1 MMDYTDKQQLL
12 SVASTIDEQLAPLVE
27 DIDILSSVTPLNYK
41 EERQRFFD
49 NRFSVEPAFKY
60 QTKSLDVHLAKR
72 NLYALPIEQ
81 IEHPALRLLYI
92 DVIQSYADKL
102 DQLCSIGQAEFL
114 YNSLR
119 YYGEPSDKDVRNA
132 HFLLHLPTEEEQ
144 ESRHDCHAIAAFM
157 GQFCQEHGYSGEIEI
172 NPSMIANAL
181 VSGTKVKIN
190 ASANITTKELH
201 ALAHHEL
208 GVHLLTT
215 LNGRAQPL
223 KLLSLGCPVNT
234 TTQEGLAI
242 LCEFLS
248 GHFGLKRLRT
258 LALRVVAVESMI
270 KDRDFRNTF
279 LLLKE
284 QYKADDMTA
293 FTITARV
300 YRGGG
305 YTKDYLYLRG
315 FRQILNAY
323 DNLGDDF
330 NLLLA
335 GKTEI
340 RYFSAIKA
348 LVKDEILLPPKFIS
362 PAIAK
367 PAQADPIYK
376 FVANALK

>member
-1 MMDYTDKQQLL
+1 MDNRHLLAIAGKIDTQL
-12 SVASTIDEQLAPLVE
+12 SALVE
-27 DIDILSSVTPLNYK
+27 DIDILGSVTPQNYTD
-41 EERQRFFD
+41 ERQRFFD
-49 NRFSVEPAFKY
+49 NRFSVEPSFVYKE
-60 QTKSLDVHLAKR
+60 KGFDVHQAKR
-72 NLYALPIEQ
+72 NLYSLPIEK
-81 IEHPALRLLYI
+81 IDNEKLRTLYSEI
-92 DVIQSYADKL
+92 IQSYADKL
-102 DQLCSIGQAEFL
+102 DQLSSIGSSDFL

-119 YYGEPSDKDVRNA
+119 YYGEPSSKDVRNA
-132 HFLLHLPTEEEQ
+132 HFLLHLPIEEDL
-144 ESRHDCHAIAAFM
+144 SPRHNSSEIAAFLQ
-157 GQFCQEHGYSGEIEI
+157 QFCVEHGYSGKIEI
-172 NPSMIANAL
+172 NDSMIANAL
-181 VSGTKVKIN
+181 VSGTNVKIN
-190 ASANITTKELH
+190 AAASISTNELH

-215 LNGRAQPL
+215 LNGQAQPL

-248 GHFGLKRLRT
+248 GHFSLQRLRT

-270 KDRDFRNTF
+270 VERDFRNTF

-284 QYKADDMTA
+284 QYKTDEMTA
-293 FTITARV
+293 FTITSRV

-315 FRQILNAY
+315 FREILNAY
-323 DNLGDDF
+323 DQLGDDF

-340 RYFSAIKA
+340 RYFSTIKA
-348 LVKDEILLPPKFIS
+348 LVEEGILVAPKYIS
-362 PAIAK
+362 PAITR
-367 PAQADPIYK
+367 PALTDPIYK

>member
-1 MMDYTDKQQLL
+1 MMDHKENDELLAVAGNIDLQL
-12 SVASTIDEQLAPLVE
+12 SALVE
-27 DIDILSSVTPLNYK
+27 DIDILSSVTPQNYAQ
-41 EERQRFFD
+41 ERQRFFD
-49 NRFSVEPAFKY
+49 NRFSIEPNFVYKE
-60 QTKSLDVHLAKR
+60 QTFDVHQAKR
-72 NLYALPIEQ
+72 NLYSLPIEN
-81 IEHPALRLLYI
+81 INNEKLRSLYSE
-92 DVIQSYADKL
+92 VIQSYADKL
-102 DQLCSIGQAEFL
+102 DQLSTIGQPDFL

-119 YYGEPSDKDVRNA
+119 YFGEPTTKDVRNA
-132 HFLLHLPTEEEQ
+132 HFLLHLPIEEDL
-144 ESRHDCHAIAAFM
+144 SPRHNSTDIAAYLQ
-157 GQFCQEHGYSGEIEI
+157 QFCIQHGYTGEIEI
-172 NPSMIANAL
+172 SDSMIANAL

-190 ASANITTKELH
+190 ASASISENELH

-215 LNGRAQPL
+215 LNGQAQPL

-248 GHFGLKRLRT
+248 GHFSLQRLRT

-270 KDRDFRNTF
+270 VDRDFRNTF
-279 LLLKE
+279 MLLKE
-284 QYKADDMTA
+284 QYKTDDMTA
-293 FTITARV
+293 FTITSRV

-315 FRQILNAY
+315 FREILNAY
-323 DNLGDDF
+323 DELGDDF

-340 RYFSAIKA
+340 RYISTIKA
-348 LVKDEILLPPKFIS
+348 LVEEGILIPPKLIS
-362 PAIAK
+362 PAIAN
-367 PAQADPIYK
+367 PALTDPIYK

>member
-1 MMDYTDKQQLL
+1 
-12 SVASTIDEQLAPLVE
+12 
-27 DIDILSSVTPLNYK
+27 
-41 EERQRFFD
+41 
-49 NRFSVEPAFKY
+49 
-60 QTKSLDVHLAKR
+60 
-72 NLYALPIEQ
+72 
-81 IEHPALRLLYI
+81 
-92 DVIQSYADKL
+92 
-102 DQLCSIGQAEFL
+102 
-114 YNSLR
+114 
-119 YYGEPSDKDVRNA
+119 
-132 HFLLHLPTEEEQ
+132 
-144 ESRHDCHAIAAFM
+144 
-157 GQFCQEHGYSGEIEI
+157 
-172 NPSMIANAL
+172 
-181 VSGTKVKIN
+181 
-190 ASANITTKELH
+190 
-201 ALAHHEL
+201 
-208 GVHLLTT
+208 
-215 LNGRAQPL
+215 
-223 KLLSLGCPVNT
+223 
-234 TTQEGLAI
+234 
-242 LCEFLS
+242 
-248 GHFGLKRLRT
+248 
-258 LALRVVAVESMI
+258 MI

-323 DNLGDDF
+323 DDLGDDF

>member
-1 MMDYTDKQQLL
+1 MMVNKENKQILA
-12 SVASTIDEQLAPLVE
+12 VAGKIDEHLSSLVE
-27 DIDILSSVTPLNYK
+27 NIDILSSVTPLNYA

-49 NRFSVEPAFKY
+49 NRFSVEPSFTYKE
-60 QTKSLDVHLAKR
+60 QTFDVHQAKR
-72 NLYALPIEQ
+72 DLYSLPIEK
-81 IEHPALRLLYI
+81 IDNEKLRLLYAE
-92 DVIQSYADKL
+92 VIQSYADKL
-102 DQLCSIGQAEFL
+102 DQLSSIGGADFL

-119 YYGEPSDKDVRNA
+119 YYGEPSSKDVRNA
-132 HFLLHLPTEEEQ
+132 HFLLHLPIEEDT
-144 ESRHDCHAIAAFM
+144 SLHHDCNEIAAFM
-157 GQFCQEHGYSGEIEI
+157 QQFCTEHGYVGEIEI
-172 NPSMIANAL
+172 STSMIANAL
-181 VSGTKVKIN
+181 VSGSKVKIN
-190 ASANITTKELH
+190 AAASISTQEMH

-215 LNGRAQPL
+215 INARMQPL

-248 GHFGLKRLRT
+248 GHFSLKRLRT
-258 LALRVVAVESMI
+258 LALRVAAVESMI
-270 KDRDFRNTF
+270 TDRDFRRTF

-284 QYKADDMTA
+284 QYKTDDMTA
-293 FTITARV
+293 FTITSRV

-305 YTKDYLYLRG
+305 YTKDYLYLSG
-315 FRQILNAY
+315 FREILNAY
-323 DNLGDDF
+323 DQLGDEF

-340 RYFSAIKA
+340 RYFSTIKA
-348 LVKDEILLPPKFIS
+348 LVEEGILLPPKLIS

-367 PAQADPIYK
+367 PALTDPIYK

>member
-1 MMDYTDKQQLL
+1 MMEHSDKQQLL
-12 SVASTIDEQLAPLVE
+12 AATAKIDEQLSLLV
-27 DIDILSSVTPLNYK
+27 DNIDILSSVTPQNYK

-49 NRFSVEPAFKY
+49 NRFSVEPEFTYKN
-60 QTKSLDVHLAKR
+60 QTFDVHQAKR
-72 NLYALPIEQ
+72 NLYSLPIEL
-81 IEHPALRLLYI
+81 IEHPQLRQLYAE
-92 DVIQSYADKL
+92 VIQSYADKL
-102 DQLCSIGQAEFL
+102 DQLCSIGQPEFL

-119 YYGEPSDKDVRNA
+119 YYGEPSNKDIRNA
-132 HFLLHLPTEEEQ
+132 NFLLHLPIEEESPQ
-144 ESRHDCHAIAAFM
+144 RHDCNEIAAFM
-157 GQFCQEHGYSGEIEI
+157 QQFCLEHGYSGEIEI
-172 NPSMIANAL
+172 NNSMIANAL
-181 VSGTKVKIN
+181 VSGTKVKVN
-190 ASANITTKELH
+190 ASASITTKELH

-248 GHFGLKRLRT
+248 GHFSLKRLRT
-258 LALRVVAVESMI
+258 LALRVIAVESMI
-270 KDRDFRNTF
+270 KDRDFRSTF

-284 QYKADDMTA
+284 QYKTDDMAA

-315 FRQILNAY
+315 FREILNAY
-323 DNLGDDF
+323 DRLGEDF

-335 GKTEI
+335 EKLK
-340 RYFSAIKA
+340 FAISQR
-348 LVKDEILLPPKFIS
+348 F
-362 PAIAK
+362 
-367 PAQADPIYK
+367 
-376 FVANALK
+376 NH

>member
-1 MMDYTDKQQLL
+1 MMDHKENEQLLAVAGQIDQQL
-12 SVASTIDEQLAPLVE
+12 SSLVE
-27 DIDILSSVTPLNYK
+27 DIDILSSVTPQNYA

-49 NRFSVEPAFKY
+49 NRFSVEPNFVYKE
-60 QTKSLDVHLAKR
+60 QTFDVHQAKR
-72 NLYALPIEQ
+72 DLYSLPIEN
-81 IEHPALRLLYI
+81 IDNEKLRSLYAE
-92 DVIQSYADKL
+92 VIQSYADKL
-102 DQLCSIGQAEFL
+102 DQLSSIGCADFL

-119 YYGEPSDKDVRNA
+119 YFGEPSSKDVRNA
-132 HFLLHLPTEEEQ
+132 HFLLHLPIDEDTSPRHNSEE
-144 ESRHDCHAIAAFM
+144 IAAFM
-157 GQFCQEHGYSGEIEI
+157 QQFCFQHGYSGEIEI
-172 NPSMIANAL
+172 NDSMIANAL

-190 ASANITTKELH
+190 ASASISANELH

-215 LNGRAQPL
+215 LNGQAQPL

-248 GHFGLKRLRT
+248 GHFSLQRLRT

-270 KDRDFRNTF
+270 VDRDFRNTF
-279 LLLKE
+279 MLLKE

-293 FTITARV
+293 FTITSRV

-315 FRQILNAY
+315 FREILNAY
-323 DNLGDDF
+323 EQLGEDF

-340 RYFSAIKA
+340 RYFSTIKS
-348 LVKDEILLPPKFIS
+348 LVEDGILIPPKFIS
-362 PAIAK
+362 PAIAN
-367 PAQADPIYK
+367 PALTDPIYK